1 MDVTSALLD
10 ILVVLLAAKAASEAA
25 ERLSLPSVVGEIVAG
40 VIIGPSVLG
49 LVKGG
54 QVLAV
59 LGQLGVILLLLEV
72 GLQMDLGE
80 LGAVGKAAISVAVV
94 GVVLPFATGAG
105 VGLLTGMD
113 GTEAL
118 FVGAALTATSV
129 GITARVFGDLRA
141 LAMVEVRTVLGA
153 AVADDVLGL
162 VILTVVVRLVSA
174 GSVSPLDLGVVVLV
188 AVGFLVVS
196 LAVGVKL
203 VPPLF
208 ALLARHSRSAGTVV
222 ALALAFTLAVSELA
236 NAAKLAPIVGAFV
249 AGVVLARS
257 APADRIRRELTP
269 VGHLFIPVFFL
280 QIGIDADIADFAKPA
295 VLGVAG
301 ALLVVAILGKVASI
315 AGLGRSPG
323 DRLLIGL
330 GMIPRGEVGLIFAT
344 LGLQQHVFGHDIY
357 AALLLV
363 VLVTTLIT
371 PPVLRWRLVRLRT
384 AAGAAVGPVAS
395 EPPPGGWLMITETPA
410 TVDLAAIPP
419 PERELVI
426 ALDAVPWLEH
436 NQPGARLLDW
446 LGSLPDRSLPWDDA
460 ARAAL
465 VRLLRT
471 AGPRGWRFLQISG
484 VLARSLPE
492 LDDAIT
498 RRAADPFDLDPVGAL
513 RWPRVVDVRALL
525 AHHPLRSPE
534 PVLMAALLLDATD
547 GDPSAAAD
555 LGRGLA
561 ARVGLDDEMADA
573 MVALAADASL
583 LPPAALRPSGME
595 EEAVLQLATHLGSVE
610 RVRALHVLACAGG
623 LEPLE
628 AQAVQTLVSLVE
640 AALEHPELVGL
651 GPGGSVTARR
661 AEAAALVDDP
671 RVKARIHLA
680 PRAYVLSQGVVD
692 LARHAQLCEPRPE
705 PAEARVS
712 LAPLV
717 TDRLWRVEIA
727 SLDRVGLLAHETGV
741 LAGLGLDLVDAVV
754 ATWPDGAALLS
765 CAVRSFERPTA
776 KAVTAALGDG
786 LRTSLSTPPL
796 PGVTLTFDDFA
807 SPWHTLCRVEAENR
821 FGLVH
826 ALTAAFAAA
835 GVSVHAARLDTTEDD
850 KVIDSFELTGPS
862 GRKVEE
868 PTKRLIREALEH
880 GVATRRRLLRRAPKL
895 VTAGAV

>member
-10 ILVVLLAAKAASEAA
+10 ILVVLLAAKAASELA

-40 VIIGPSVLG
+40 VLIGPSVLG

-59 LGQLGVILLLLEV
+59 LGELGVILLLLEV

-80 LGAVGKAAISVAVV
+80 LGAVGKAAMSVAVV
-94 GVVLPFATGAG
+94 GVVVPFATGTG

-141 LAMVEVRTVLGA
+141 LAMVEARTVLGA

-174 GSVSPLDLGVVVLV
+174 GSVSLLDLGVVVLV

-208 ALLARHSRSAGTVV
+208 ALLARHSRSAGTLV
-222 ALALAFTLAVSELA
+222 ALALAFTLGVAELA

-280 QIGIDADIADFAKPA
+280 QIGIDADIGDFAKPA

-301 ALLVVAILGKVASI
+301 ALLVVAVLGKVVSI

-363 VLVTTLIT
+363 VLVTTLLT
-371 PPVLRWRLVRLRT
+371 PPALRWRLVRLRAAAGT
-384 AAGAAVGPVAS
+384 AAEPPAT
-395 EPPPGGWLMITETPA
+395 EPPPGGWLSVAEETT

-419 PERELVI
+419 PERAILV
-426 ALDAVPWLEH
+426 AFDAVPLLEH
-436 NQPGARLLDW
+436 NQPGPRLLEW
-446 LGSLPDRSLPWDDA
+446 LGSLPDRPLAWDDA

-465 VRLLRT
+465 VRLLET
-471 AGPRGWRFLQISG
+471 AGPRGWRFLQVSG
-484 VLARSLPE
+484 MLGRAVPE
-492 LDDAIT
+492 LDAAIA
-498 RRAADPFDLDPVGAL
+498 RRASDPFDLDPGGAL
-513 RWPRVVDVRALL
+513 RWRRVIEVRRLLPRHPVRY
-525 AHHPLRSPE
+525 PE
-534 PVLMAALLLDATD
+534 RVLIAALLLDATD
-547 GDPSAAAD
+547 GEPTAAAE

-561 ARVGLDDEMADA
+561 ERIGLDDETADA
-573 MVALAADASL
+573 MAALAADAAL
-583 LPPAALRPSGME
+583 LPAAAGRPSGME
-595 EEAVLQLATHLGSVE
+595 EEAVLQLATHLSSVE
-610 RVRALHVLACAGG
+610 QVRALHLLACAGG
-623 LEPLE
+623 LEPLS
-628 AQAVQTLVSLVE
+628 AQAVQALIDLIE
-640 AALEHPELVGL
+640 ASLEHPDLVGR
-651 GPGGSVTARR
+651 GAGDSVTTRR
-661 AEAAALVDDP
+661 AEAVALVEDSQ
-671 RVKARIHLA
+671 VKARIDAA

-705 PAEARVS
+705 PDEPRVS

-717 TDRLWRVEIA
+717 TDRLWRVEIVA
-727 SLDRVGLLAHETGV
+727 LDRVGLLAHETGV
-741 LAGLGLDLVDAVV
+741 LAGMGLDLVDAVV

-776 KAVTAALGDG
+776 KALTAALGDG
-786 LRTSLSTPPL
+786 LRTPLSTPPL
-796 PGVTLTFDDFA
+796 PGVTLNFDDFA
-807 SPWHTLCRVEAENR
+807 SPWHTLCRVEVENR

-826 ALTAAFAAA
+826 ALTAAFTAA
-835 GVSVHAARLDTTEDD
+835 GASVHAARLDTSDD
-850 KVIDSFELTGPS
+850 KAIDFFELTGPS
-862 GRKVEE
+862 GRKVDEA
-868 PTKRLIREALEH
+868 TKRAIRDALGR
-880 GVATRRRLLRRAPKL
+880 GVATRRRLLHRTGRL
-895 VTAGAV
+895 VTADPI